1 MSLSVLQGAV
11 EQGFI
16 YSLVALGLFLSY
28 RTLDVAD
35 LTTDGSFT
43 LGAACSAILTV
54 QGRPVLGLLLALSA
68 GAAAGFITALLQT
81 RLGVQ
86 SILAG
91 IVTMTGLYSVN
102 LMVMGGHSNLNML
115 KEENVFTAAE
125 AAIGPLGK
133 LVLTG
138 VIALAVGG
146 LLALFLRTQ
155 LGLSIRATGDN
166 REMVASSSIDPAFT
180 TTVGLCAANALIA
193 LSGGLLA
200 LFLRTQLGLSIRA
213 TGDNR
218 EMVASSSID
227 PALTTT
233 VGLCAANALIALSGG
248 LLVQY
253 QKFSDVSLG
262 TGMVVIGLA
271 SLIIGEVVTGRGG
284 AVRGILASILGAVIY
299 RIIIAAALVANVGA
313 QNFKLVSAVIVAA
326 AISWPAVREKLA
338 FQKLRRE
345 VEKNG

>member
-43 LGAACSAILTV
+43 LGAACSAVLTI
-54 QGRPVLGLLLALSA
+54 QGQPVAGLLLALAA
-68 GAAAGFITALLQT
+68 GALAGLVTALLQT

-86 SILAG
+86 PILAG
-91 IVTMTGLYSVN
+91 IVTMTGLYTVN
-102 LMVMGGHSNLNML
+102 LMVMGGRSNLNML
-115 KEENVFTAAE
+115 REQNVFTAAE
-125 AAIGPLGK
+125 AALGPMGK
-133 LVLTG
+133 LL
-138 VIALAVGG
+138 LAGMVAVVAAV
-146 LLALFLRTQ
+146 LLALFLRT
-155 LGLSIRATGDN
+155 R
-166 REMVASSSIDPAFT
+166 
-180 TTVGLCAANALIA
+180 
-193 LSGGLLA
+193 
-200 LFLRTQLGLSIRA
+200 LGLSIRA

-233 VGLCAANALIALSGG
+233 VGLCAANGLVALSGG

-253 QKFSDVSLG
+253 QKFSDISLG

-284 AVRGILASILGAVIY
+284 VARGILAAVLGSLIY
-299 RIIIAAALVANVGA
+299 RVIIAAALVSDVGA

-326 AISWPAVREKLA
+326 AISWPAIREKLR
-338 FQKLRRE
+338 FHKLRRE

>member
-28 RTLDVAD
+28 RVLDVAD

-43 LGAACSAILTV
+43 LGAACSAVLTV
-54 QGRPVLGLLLALSA
+54 QGHPAAGLLLALLA
-68 GAAAGFITALLQT
+68 GGAAAGFVTALLQT

-91 IVTMTGLYSVN
+91 IITMTGLYSVN
-102 LMVMGGHSNLNML
+102 LMVMGGRSNLNML
-115 KEENVFTAAE
+115 KEGNLFTAAE
-125 AAIGPLGK
+125 ALLGPAGK
-133 LVLTG
+133 LLLAGAFALGLG
-138 VIALAVGG
+138 V

-166 REMVASSSIDPAFT
+166 REMVAASSINPAFT
-180 TTVGLCAANALIA
+180 TTVGLCAANAL
-193 LSGGLLA
+193 
-200 LFLRTQLGLSIRA
+200 
-213 TGDNR
+213 
-218 EMVASSSID
+218 V
-227 PALTTT
+227 
-233 VGLCAANALIALSGG
+233 ALSGG

-253 QKFSDVSLG
+253 QKFSDVNLG

-271 SLIIGEVVTGRGG
+271 SLIIGEVLTGRGS
-284 AVRGILASILGAVIY
+284 VPRGILAAVLGAVLY
-299 RIIIAAALVANVGA
+299 RIIIAAALAANVGA

-326 AISWPAVREKLA
+326 AISWPSVREKL
-338 FQKLRRE
+338 QLYRLRRE
-345 VEKNG
+345 VQKRG

>member
-43 LGAACSAILTV
+43 LGAACSAIFTV
-54 QGRPVLGLLLALSA
+54 QGQPVAGLLVALLAGS
-68 GAAAGFITALLQT
+68 AAGLVTALLQT
-81 RLGVQ
+81 KLGVQ

-91 IVTMTGLYSVN
+91 IITMTGLYSIN
-102 LMVMGGHSNLNML
+102 LMVMGGRSNLNML
-115 KEENVFTAAE
+115 KESNVFTAAE
-125 AAIGPLGK
+125 DALGPFGK
-133 LVLTG
+133 LVLAG
-138 VIALAVGG
+138 AVALVAGG
-146 LLALFLRTQ
+146 LLAF
-155 LGLSIRATGDN
+155 
-166 REMVASSSIDPAFT
+166 
-180 TTVGLCAANALIA
+180 
-193 LSGGLLA
+193 
-200 LFLRTQLGLSIRA
+200 FLRTQLGLSIRA

-233 VGLCAANALIALSGG
+233 VGLCAANALVALSGG

-271 SLIIGEVVTGRGG
+271 SLIIGEVVVGRGG
-284 AVRGILASILGAVIY
+284 AARGILASILGAVIY

-326 AISWPAVREKLA
+326 AISWPAVREKLQ
-338 FQKLRRE
+338 FRKLRRE

>member
-11 EQGFI
+11 EQGFL

-28 RTLDVAD
+28 RTLDIAD
-35 LTTDGSFT
+35 LTTDGTFT

-54 QGRPVLGLLLALSA
+54 MGHPVLGLVLALIA
-68 GAAAGFITALLQT
+68 GAAAGLVTALLQT

-91 IVTMTGLYSVN
+91 IITMTGLYSVN
-102 LMVMGGHSNLNML
+102 LMVMGGRSNISLL
-115 KEENVFTAAE
+115 KEANVFTAAE
-125 AAIGPLGK
+125 ALLGPMGK
-133 LVLTG
+133 LLLAG
-138 VIALAVGG
+138 VIALVTGG

-180 TTVGLCAANALIA
+180 TAVGLCAANA
-193 LSGGLLA
+193 
-200 LFLRTQLGLSIRA
+200 
-213 TGDNR
+213 
-218 EMVASSSID
+218 MV
-227 PALTTT
+227 
-233 VGLCAANALIALSGG
+233 GLSGG

-253 QKFSDVSLG
+253 QKFSDVNLG

-271 SLIIGEVVTGRGG
+271 SLIIGEVVTGRRTV
-284 AVRGILASILGAVIY
+284 VRGIIAAILGAVIY

-326 AISWPAVREKLA
+326 AISYPTVLEKA
-338 FQKLRRE
+338 RFYRLRGE
-345 VEKNG
+345 VQKNG

>member
-1 MSLSVLQGAV
+1 MSFTVLLGAI

-43 LGAACSAILTV
+43 LGAACSAILTI
-54 QGRPVLGLLLALSA
+54 QGQPAVGLLLALLA
-68 GAAAGFITALLQT
+68 GALAGFVTALLQT

-91 IVTMTGLYSVN
+91 IVTMTGLYTVN
-102 LMVMGGHSNLNML
+102 LMVMGGRSNLNML
-115 KEENVFTAAE
+115 KEKNVFTTAE
-125 AAIGPLGK
+125 AVLGPAGR
-133 LVLTG
+133 LVLAG
-138 VIALAVGG
+138 VFALAAGL
-146 LLALFLRTQ
+146 LLALFLRT
-155 LGLSIRATGDN
+155 R
-166 REMVASSSIDPAFT
+166 
-180 TTVGLCAANALIA
+180 
-193 LSGGLLA
+193 
-200 LFLRTQLGLSIRA
+200 LGLSIRA

-233 VGLCAANALIALSGG
+233 VGLCAANGLVALSGG

-271 SLIIGEVVTGRGG
+271 SLIIGEVVTGKGG
-284 AVRGILASILGAVIY
+284 VVRGILASILGAVIY
-299 RIIIAAALVANVGA
+299 RIIIAAALAANVGA

-326 AISWPAVREKLA
+326 AISWPAAAEKLR
-338 FQKLRRE
+338 FRKLRRE

>member
-1 MSLSVLQGAV
+1 MSFTVLLGAV

-43 LGAACSAILTV
+43 LGAACSAVLTI
-54 QGRPVLGLLLALSA
+54 QGPAAGLLLAVAA
-68 GAAAGFITALLQT
+68 GALAGMVSALLQT

-86 SILAG
+86 PILAG
-91 IVTMTGLYSVN
+91 IVTMTGLYTVN
-102 LMVMGGHSNLNML
+102 LMVMGGRSNLNML
-115 KEENVFTAAE
+115 REQNVFTAAE
-125 AAIGPLGK
+125 AALGPMGK
-133 LVLTG
+133 LL
-138 VIALAVGG
+138 LAGMAAVVAAV
-146 LLALFLRTQ
+146 LLALFLRT
-155 LGLSIRATGDN
+155 R
-166 REMVASSSIDPAFT
+166 
-180 TTVGLCAANALIA
+180 
-193 LSGGLLA
+193 
-200 LFLRTQLGLSIRA
+200 LGLSIRA

-233 VGLCAANALIALSGG
+233 VGLCAANGLVALSGG

-253 QKFSDVSLG
+253 QKFSDISLG

-271 SLIIGEVVTGRGG
+271 SLIIGEVVTGKGG
-284 AVRGILASILGAVIY
+284 VARGILAAVLGSVIY
-299 RIIIAAALVANVGA
+299 RIIIAAALVSDVGA

-326 AISWPAVREKLA
+326 AIYWPAIREKLR
-338 FQKLRRE
+338 FHKLRRE

>member
-1 MSLSVLQGAV
+1 MSFTVLLGAV

-43 LGAACSAILTV
+43 LGAACSAVLTI
-54 QGRPVLGLLLALSA
+54 QGQPAAGLLLALAA
-68 GAAAGFITALLQT
+68 GALAGLVTALLQT

-86 SILAG
+86 PILAG
-91 IVTMTGLYSVN
+91 IVTMTGLYTVN
-102 LMVMGGHSNLNML
+102 LMVMGGRSNLNML
-115 KEENVFTAAE
+115 REQNVFTAAE
-125 AAIGPLGK
+125 AALGPMGK
-133 LVLTG
+133 LL
-138 VIALAVGG
+138 LAGMAAVVAAV
-146 LLALFLRTQ
+146 LLALFLRT
-155 LGLSIRATGDN
+155 R
-166 REMVASSSIDPAFT
+166 
-180 TTVGLCAANALIA
+180 
-193 LSGGLLA
+193 
-200 LFLRTQLGLSIRA
+200 LGLSIRA

-233 VGLCAANALIALSGG
+233 VGLCAANGLVALSGG

-253 QKFSDVSLG
+253 QKFSDISLG

-284 AVRGILASILGAVIY
+284 VARGILAAVLGSVIY
-299 RIIIAAALVANVGA
+299 RVIIAAALVSDVGA

-326 AISWPAVREKLA
+326 AISWPAIREKLR
-338 FQKLRRE
+338 FHKLRRE

>member
-54 QGRPVLGLLLALSA
+54 QGRPVMGLLVAVIA
-68 GAAAGFITALLQT
+68 GAAAGWVTALLQT

-91 IVTMTGLYSVN
+91 IVTMTGLYSIN
-102 LMVMGGHSNLNML
+102 LMVMGGRSNLNML

-125 AAIGPLGK
+125 AALGSSGK
-133 LVLTG
+133 LILTG
-138 VIALAVGG
+138 IIALAV
-146 LLALFLRTQ
+146 
-155 LGLSIRATGDN
+155 
-166 REMVASSSIDPAFT
+166 
-180 TTVGLCAANALIA
+180 
-193 LSGGLLA
+193 GGLLA

-233 VGLCAANALIALSGG
+233 VGLCAANALIGLSGG

-271 SLIIGEVVTGRGG
+271 SLIIGEVIAGKGG
-284 AVRGILASILGAVIY
+284 AFRGIIAAIVGAVIY

-326 AISWPAVREKLA
+326 AISWPAVRDKLE